1 MPGMK
6 TISIVLTIYNK
17 AEFLTATLTSLQQ
30 QDGAGSEFALEF
42 VLVDD
47 ASTDDS
53 LAVAEV
59 CFAGRGEALQV
70 IRNAR
75 NEGPARRLNQGIRAA
90 NGEFVFVFDA
100 DDIAPANV
108 LQTMLRLLERER
120 LDCIYGRS
128 AKLAGSAEEAFNRK
142 LPEVVE
148 FRASDAPLDFVLE
161 QGIVLPIVLARKEAL
176 LKAGGSDDSLFIQD
190 ESLALR
196 LALASRRMGLIGQP
210 CRYVLLVGDEAEKG
224 PSARRLSANRAQQ
237 HHDQYF
243 TYVHLLSGSGLT
255 PEQRAQLARKAVS
268 PWWKSVRQQGFR
280 PGIFFWYVLSRFVPL
295 WVLSQIR
302 PRLDAYFTGLPDVR
316 RPAPQDSR

>member
-1 MPGMK
+1 MK

-17 AEFLTATLTSLQQ
+17 ADFLKATLASLQR
-30 QDGAGSEFALEF
+30 QDGAGSEFTLEF

-47 ASTDDS
+47 ASTDAS
-53 LAVAEV
+53 LAVAES
-59 CFAGRGEALQV
+59 CFAGRGETLQV
-70 IRNAR
+70 IRNPH

-90 NGEFVFVFDA
+90 TGELVFVFDA

-128 AKLAGSAEEAFNRK
+128 AKLAGAAEEAFNRR
-142 LPEVVE
+142 LPDEPG
-148 FRASDAPLDFVLE
+148 FSASDAPLNFVLE
-161 QGIVLPIVLARKEAL
+161 KGIVLPIVLARKEAL
-176 LKAGGSDDSLFIQD
+176 LKAGGSDDTLFIQD

-196 LALASRRMGLIGQP
+196 LALASWRMGLIEQP

-243 TYVHLLSGSGLT
+243 TYVHLLAGSGLT

-268 PWWKSVRQQGFR
+268 PWWKSVRQRGFR
-280 PGIFFWYVLSRFVPL
+280 PGVFLWYVLSRFMPR
-295 WVLSQIR
+295 WVLGRVQ
-302 PRLDAYFTGLPDVR
+302 PRLDAYFSGLPDVR
-316 RPAPQDSR
+316 RPASQDSR